1 MKVCDKCGAYN
12 SDDRMFCVDC
22 DEKLDDNQ
30 FNSED
35 ENTQQDIQSKIDE
48 LYDKKLNVS
57 VFDKII
63 GFVSLVGVVAT
74 IVVFISNAIT
84 QTSCEYLGWALIA
97 FALSGFEAFCPRID
111 WELEKLALSFRV
123 SSSSDLE
130 PSDFYFIRRKSAIII
145 ATLLGIFMLVIN
157 LLQ

>member
-22 DEKLDDNQ
+22 NEKLNDN
-30 FNSED
+30 ED
-35 ENTQQDIQSKIDE
+35 KNLQQDVQSKIDE
-48 LYDKKLNVS
+48 LYNKKLSVT

-63 GFVSLVGVVAT
+63 GSVSLVGVVAT
-74 IVVFISNAIT
+74 IIVFISNAIT
-84 QTSCEYLGWALIA
+84 QTSCEYLGWAFIT
-97 FALSGFEAFCPRID
+97 FALSSFEAFCPRID

-130 PSDFYFIRRKSAIII
+130 PSDFYFIRRKLAMIILL
-145 ATLLGIFMLVIN
+145 LLGIFMFVIN